1 MPRQLL
7 DEDLIHPSIRSSIGG
22 GQSETITEVKELM
35 ASNSVAVVG
44 MRQNPVCKRVRKNLD
59 RANIGYSYLEYG
71 SYFKEW
77 SRRLE
82 LKMWSG
88 WPTFPMIFVNGQLVG
103 GNQEVEALLASGEL
117 KKMLDDAMANL

>member
-7 DEDLIHPSIRSSIGG
+7 DEDLIHPSIKSSIGG
-22 GQSETITEVKELM
+22 GHSETIAEVKELA

-44 MRQNPVCKRVRKNLD
+44 MRQNPVCKKVCKNLD
-59 RANIGYSYLEYG
+59 SANVGYSYLEYG

-77 SRRLE
+77 PRRLA
-82 LKMWSG
+82 LKIWSG

-103 GNQEVEALLASGEL
+103 GNQEVEALLTSGEL
-117 KKMLDDAMANL
+117 KKMLADAGGQ